1 VYFITPTDG
10 YYYHT
15 LGIKP
20 EGFFQP
26 SSAFVYKKEMVS
38 FLDKLLKENYMLVV
52 AGQGGYDQIIDTIAK
67 TNNLKTQLNTI
78 YDNTNNPKNSLAII
92 YLQDNSLQIN
102 TIKY

>member
-1 VYFITPTDG
+1 
-10 YYYHT
+10 
-15 LGIKP
+15 
-20 EGFFQP
+20 
-26 SSAFVYKKEMVS
+26 
-38 FLDKLLKENYMLVV
+38 LKENYMLVV